1 MPCPKGNETMSVK
14 ATREF
19 GFTQVLTSR
28 VLLITFLFLY
38 YKCRV
43 PTAKTPVIAKRA
55 DNLQVPP
62 RFGCFFE
69 NRRLQCKAELVQ
81 NTICQV
87 SASSSFR
94 NAINK

>member
-19 GFTQVLTSR
+19 GFTKVLTSR

-43 PTAKTPVIAKRA
+43 PTAKNPSESQMGWQPIGFTQIWTVFWEQKASVQGRA
-55 DNLQVPP
+55 CTKHNMLSMYLK
-62 RFGCFFE
+62 FF
-69 NRRLQCKAELVQ
+69 
-81 NTICQV
+81 
-87 SASSSFR
+87 
-94 NAINK
+94 